1 MCFWTLLKQFSFLSW
16 CATVLQG
23 WGICCGLGIN
33 MEGYFS
39 NNPIIWAP
47 KEGQNFLQVPN
58 DPITSFFFFDP
69 LTSYD
74 PYFCW
79 IGVRESSKEES
90 SYQEKQQYSSWIIS
104 RNCCLVTSSCS
115 QQWINMLKRDY
126 GLARVI
132 NSDYQDQTG
141 VFLYTTGK
149 RKYLWNQGA
158 PLGSLLMLLC
168 PVVKVN
174 GN

>member
-1 MCFWTLLKQFSFLSW
+1 MCFWTLLKQFSFLLW
-16 CATVLQG
+16 YATVLQG
-23 WGICCGLGIN
+23 WGICCGLVIN

-39 NNPIIWAP
+39 HNPIIWAP
-47 KEGQNFLQVPN
+47 KEGQSFLHVVPN
-58 DPITSFFFFDP
+58 DP

-90 SYQEKQQYSSWIIS
+90 SYQEKQQYLYWIIS
-104 RNCCLVTSSCS
+104 RNCYLVTSSCS

-126 GLARVI
+126 GLASVI

-141 VFLYTTGK
+141 VFLYSTGK

-174 GN
+174 GIKV